1 MVNDKKKGENKIK
14 MSILETRCP
23 QCGKVMG
30 PEIFLGTVCGN
41 CCRKNHEKVA
51 GKIKTAKRKGKKIV

>member
-1 MVNDKKKGENKIK
+1 

-30 PEIFLGTVCGN
+30 PEIFLGTICGN
-41 CCRKNHEKVA
+41 CCRKNHEKAV
-51 GKIKTAKRKGKKIV
+51 GKIKTTKRGKRKKVV